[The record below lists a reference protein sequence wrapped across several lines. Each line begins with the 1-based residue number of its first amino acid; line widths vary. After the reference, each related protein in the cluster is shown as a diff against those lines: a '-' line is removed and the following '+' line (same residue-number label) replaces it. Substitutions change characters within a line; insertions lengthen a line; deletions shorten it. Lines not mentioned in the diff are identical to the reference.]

1 MAKLLKE
8 SDLFVVQL
16 QDTIHSD
23 YVNDVVSVTFDT
35 LKDSIVDLAIPGT
48 RDGGYSDGRAGVMY
62 PGQGFYYDESD
73 GRLDVRVDSDLKFIG
88 VITEDETTASG
99 YTEYD
104 PSYATATGDPV
115 VARGNFFVV
124 GVELPTGLPADV
136 WYPVAGSELASP
148 QLGDLVVCVDDSV
161 PGSTEGEFDSHAW
174 NVIPN
179 VTGGQAVLEIRAS
192 APKAE
197 NLSVN
202 DLLKQKERYVEVNT
216 AAPIGSNQR
225 PVVRVRQAG
234 FIEVPGDTVLGGY
247 YVGGLIDEHDK
258 QKLDQFD
265 LNLFQGGFVKSL
277 NLRTE
282 KSTTDSL
289 RLDSVGNFLQPEYP
303 QLILSSNPAEENK
316 YGVIPIASQQTVG
329 EAVRLGYGQGGDD
342 SISGLIDSVA
352 MTPLKTINNFV
363 PRLFNTLP
371 NLETAAQAPLP

>member
-16 QDTIHSD
+16 QDTIHSTYKD
-23 YVNDVVSVTFDT
+23 DVVSVSFET
-35 LKDSIVDLAIPGT
+35 LKDSIVDLAVPGT
-48 RDGGYSDGRAGVMY
+48 SPGYSNGRAGVMY
-62 PGQGFYYDESD
+62 PGQGFYYDEND
-73 GRLDVRVDSDLKFIG
+73 GRLDVRVESDLKFINTIVKDPEYDSG
-88 VITEDETTASG
+88 ITEF
-99 YTEYD
+99 D
-104 PSYATATGDPV
+104 PSHATLTEEPITK
-115 VARGNFFVV
+115 RGNFFVV
-124 GVELPTGLPADV
+124 GQADISLPESV
-136 WYPVAGSELASP
+136 WKLESNANRNPD
-148 QLGDLVVCVDDSV
+148 LGDLVVCVDDAADTV
-161 PGSTEGEFDSHAW
+161 GGFDNFLW

-179 VTGGQAVLEIRAS
+179 VTGGQAVLEIRTS
-192 APKAE
+192 SPDAE
-197 NLSVN
+197 TLAVGDRLRNKGVYTHIDTTEPTGTS
-202 DLLKQKERYVEVNT
+202 
-216 AAPIGSNQR
+216 QR
-225 PVVRVRQAG
+225 PVVRVRKAG
-234 FIEVPGDTVLGGY
+234 FVTVPGDTVLGGY
-247 YVGGLIDEHDK
+247 YVGGLIDENDK

-282 KSTTDSL
+282 KHTTDSL

-316 YGVIPIASQQTVG
+316 FGVIPIADQKTVG

-371 NLETAAQAPLP
+371 NLETAAQNPLP